1 MAVDLQQRIDSIRTK
16 AEIITSR
23 YSKLME
29 EKRAVDERV
38 ADLQRTV
45 EMQQRRIA
53 ELNSK
58 VEYLTVVTTLTPGRQ
73 QVEQTRAMLTELVRE
88 IDQCITDLKH

>member
-58 VEYLTVVTTLTPGRQ
+58 VEYLTVVTTLTPERQ